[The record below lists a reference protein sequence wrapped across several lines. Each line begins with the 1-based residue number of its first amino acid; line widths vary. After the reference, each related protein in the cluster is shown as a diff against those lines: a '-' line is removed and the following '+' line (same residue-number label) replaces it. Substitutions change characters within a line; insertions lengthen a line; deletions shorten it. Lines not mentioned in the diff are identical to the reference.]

1 MTCLEARLTIR
12 RGGLRTPNVS
22 AFVWNPEHYCSHAR
36 EDWLT
41 RGLDFETTHIR
52 GRCFMVIYRPAASR
66 RVGSSNGTIKFMYH
80 KSLLVKAGINFANAL
95 PTTLK
100 LTWILDDVKL
110 MRRAFF
116 AY

>member
-1 MTCLEARLTIR
+1 M
-12 RGGLRTPNVS
+12 
-22 AFVWNPEHYCSHAR
+22 
-36 EDWLT
+36 
-41 RGLDFETTHIR
+41 
-52 GRCFMVIYRPAASR
+52 
-66 RVGSSNGTIKFMYH
+66 
-80 KSLLVKAGINFANAL
+80 VKAGINFANAL